1 MSSVDER
8 VVDMRFNNGEFEKNI
23 KESMKSLE
31 DLKKALDLDKH
42 TESLNNLDKAV
53 SSMNFD
59 SLAKSVDSIADKFTL
74 LGRIGVQA
82 MDDIARKVVGT
93 AENIAKSLTIDQVF
107 AGKGKYEQKTEAV
120 QAMKAATGLDIGA
133 IEEVMDQLVDYTDWT
148 SFDFIQMTK
157 TIGQFV
163 NSGVDLYVAEQAIE
177 GIGNAAGL
185 AGASVQEASRAM
197 FNFGQAMSSGAV
209 RLVDWISIEK
219 ANMATKQFKEVI
231 IDTAIEMGE
240 LQQIEEHVGVTTNGT
255 IVDFQTLRDTL
266 RYGWFTSDVLT
277 ASLMKL
283 ADRESELG
291 AAGYEAASVTISL
304 TQAIAAVKDMLS
316 SGWMKTFQLIFGNFD
331 EASELFSDITNAVTE
346 SLAPIAEWRNGI
358 LMAWRELEGRE
369 MLIAGL
375 SNLFGG
381 LWDIVL
387 GVKDAFWSIF
397 PDNMVENLSMLTI
410 WVYNAGKALRETF
423 GVIEIQGTAEA
434 LGDLAENAGYFVDEM
449 SGGMADGA
457 QSIQDSFQAIAET
470 VYGTSKQMEDMR
482 ELSQNVTYGMAN
494 EDVRQMQEWLM
505 AAGYQL
511 DNFGADGV
519 YGPETQAAL
528 KKFQEDSGLVADGI
542 FGPKSYEAMKN
553 VLSTVS
559 ETTKAE
565 EDGVQPIYAMSAGL
579 IKLQSIAR
587 GFFSIFHI
595 GSKVLGLGFGIVQKV
610 LSALSPLGYVIVSV
624 AAVVGEL
631 LASLDY
637 WIDQS
642 GIFEYALA
650 GVSAVL
656 EPIGNLIAAAS
667 YSFVEF
673 LETSEGTIAAI
684 PMFVQALMESVKQ
697 SDFMKFFGEKID
709 TVKKKIEQFKM
720 AFKALKHV
728 IFDGEFY
735 NAGKGNEWLEPIMTN
750 LLIFRKKLLDAADAI
765 KNFFITFDYN
775 GAGKLLIEAFSTAIT
790 VVAAVVTTL
799 HNVVVS
805 SVPYIIAGF
814 ELIKEKALAWYED
827 LSAYFSDSQLVKLI
841 VDFFD
846 SLFPDSIP
854 EGDEELNYFDKLVAR
869 LQAFE
874 TMITDLA
881 KNAPVKLGAFITQVQ
896 QGFAAL
902 YKAVFEGKFTKAGE
916 GNSFLYPIIFQIL
929 RFRKTIRDTISNVRK
944 FGETVKD
951 IFGQIRGAFLYGK
964 RTDAD
969 QEWLQPILNVLVKI
983 HEIFWPIIDDV
994 NEFFDELHTG
1004 FGLIPKGDNLSFFEK
1019 LKSAVDILKQKFA
1032 DFVDA
1037 FGGKLSLTNVLD
1049 KVKTWIREIWNGF
1062 VEAIKEYFL
1071 GESETEDS
1079 NIVRVGMLVSNNAM
1093 SDIGM
1098 GILAADEEKS
1108 LSDIAREWLLD
1119 KLKSFGDTVRNLLK
1133 NFSTTISNLIPQE
1146 WKDTFALLRDA
1157 LFTGTYE
1164 NNGNLSEGLV
1174 GWLDSLV
1181 AIHDFI
1187 ETKVKPVIEPVI
1199 SFVKNI
1205 ATMFWN
1211 AVVQFVNPAH
1221 MDQNMRM
1228 PGEKVTYTLQDRLAG
1243 FVNIGKAIKSKIKE
1257 VLKSF
1262 DFSWIG
1268 KTLKFIMS
1276 HITSLVTSIGGL
1288 LLMFTGSKLM
1298 NSLSGIV
1305 NSFNSK
1311 WEPLSTKLLKF
1322 AGSIALI
1329 VGAMWVIS
1337 KLSYGDLAKAGLVL
1351 VGIVGLF
1358 KLIAGLETGS
1368 GGMKKVGKS
1377 VGEFFKGI
1385 GEMIWSIAGSITIIT
1400 ALALVVG
1407 ALVSIPGVKGIFIQ
1421 GAWIIGGI
1429 AVGILGMSFALA
1441 GISKLFSSKSGRT
1454 NVDIG
1459 KMGKGVLRMSLAIG
1473 MLAGLALAIGEYISD
1488 TKRKAKFQDG
1498 LWYIAG
1504 LAAGVTGMI
1513 FIISGISKLFGT
1525 EMSKYSSIDKASKQL
1540 IIAVSAIIALSIDA
1554 AALGNMDTEKLK
1566 RGIIAVGALSGI
1578 VTVMTGVFSGLSNL
1592 KKDVG
1597 DIPGIISTVV
1607 MIGLAVGALW
1617 LLMWK
1622 LEDLAEFDPET
1633 LKALTPVLISLG
1645 AAVGVLSVIASL
1657 IGKADAGT
1665 LLQGALGIAA
1675 VGAAL
1680 ALVIGLVG
1688 NMGSVGIEN
1697 LAVPMEDLGQAM
1709 ADFSGYVEK
1718 MEFGEGSKMS
1728 GALGWLSDFLDKV
1741 ASPAG
1746 DVAWQN
1752 VDQMASSLW
1761 GVGLAIA
1768 LMYRSLPA
1776 DVVEMYP
1783 VIRDTISNIE
1793 ALISEYGTDE
1803 MITKA
1808 NKVATAISKLTG
1820 AFDLYN
1826 LGASVEIGDDGEIVL
1841 PEINISKAAGSYANG
1856 IAAVFSE
1863 IAKSLPNDADITAVS
1878 ELAEDANTERS
1889 NNLANFAAGVD
1900 ALKLAIQSW
1909 GKMSED
1915 LDSEKIE
1922 ASIGYV
1928 KQFKDLD
1935 KDLDATNGVWGWTTT
1950 ERNSQLGVFALNIV
1964 KLGDAMGNFAN
1975 NVGGLGV
1982 GALMK
1987 MGLGVQMIRQ
1997 FAGIQD
2003 GLKGAGGLIQLVEG
2017 SQSIAA
2023 GQLASKMGAL
2033 GGGLA
2038 AYNRAISGTKN
2049 WANAEE
2055 STKPLTALANA
2066 YNALP
2071 EKGGLDGFLFGDQDL
2086 NYFADNMEE
2095 LGRGI
2100 VAYDDIVGHHEFGE
2114 GTDTATKFITSLGNM
2129 LNRYT
2134 LSMGAEPLAI
2144 IGNDLQRFAVNM
2156 MNTMHILKGGTV
2168 EGVITG
2174 LGEEFI
2180 DDKIKNIIEHAKTI
2194 IGMEKEFDED
2204 EFKGVLSTVAGDIYA
2219 FYDEMTTGVDSV
2231 KGNAM
2236 LDAVTEAINAA
2247 NAIASNEH
2255 EPSVSLGRNI
2265 MGNIANGMYYKSTEI
2280 LPTRV
2285 HNIVTIMKEHLQD
2298 EVEQLMSIGK
2308 EILAG
2313 IALGILSN
2321 IDILSESLKSAIR
2334 TAIDSIDMLA
2344 LSMNGDGTSKFT
2356 ITPVVDLS
2364 NVGDSA
2370 ANIQGLLDGTT
2381 VSLGG
2386 GNIANQI
2393 VVMTDNSDVVA
2404 AISTLNN
2411 RINAMASAMTN
2422 LRIYMDTGALVGAV
2436 APGVDLYLGQQTM
2449 IKGRR

>member
-93 AENIAKSLTIDQVF
+93 AENIAKSLTVDQIF

-120 QAMKAATGLDIGA
+120 QAMKAATGLDISA

-291 AAGYEAASVTISL
+291 AAGYEAASITISL
-304 TQAIAAVKDMLS
+304 SQAIAAVKDMLS

-331 EASELFSDITNAVTE
+331 EASELFSNITNAVTE

-397 PDNMVENLSMLTI
+397 PDDMVANLSRLTI
-410 WVYNAGKALRETF
+410 WIYNAGKALRETF

-457 QSIQDSFQAIAET
+457 QSIQDSFEAIAET

-511 DNFGADGV
+511 DRFGADGV

-553 VLSTVS
+553 LLSTVS

-595 GSKVLGLGFGIVQKV
+595 GSKVLGLGFGIVQRV

-799 HNVVVS
+799 YNVVVS

-881 KNAPVKLGAFITQVQ
+881 KNTPVKLGAFITQVQ
-896 QGFAAL
+896 QGFTAL

-944 FGETVKD
+944 FGETVKG
-951 IFGQIRGAFLYGK
+951 IFGQIRDAFLYGK

-994 NEFFDELHTG
+994 KEFFDELHTG

-1019 LKSAVDILKQKFA
+1019 LKSAVDILKQKFT

-1098 GILAADEEKS
+1098 GLLAADEEKS

-1119 KLKSFGDTVRNLLK
+1119 KLNSFGNTVRNLLK
-1133 NFSTTISNLIPQE
+1133 NFSITISNLIPQE

-1199 SFVKNI
+1199 SFVKKI

-1268 KTLKFIMS
+1268 KTLKFIMD

-1337 KLSYGDLAKAGLVL
+1337 KLSYGDLFKAGLVL

-1385 GEMIWSIAGSITIIT
+1385 GEMIWSIAGSVALIT
-1400 ALALVVG
+1400 ALAFVVG
-1407 ALVSIPGVKGIFIQ
+1407 LLVSIPGGKTIFIR
-1421 GAWIIGGI
+1421 GGEVL
-1429 AVGILGMSFALA
+1429 AAFAGGLTFFMIVLA
-1441 GISKLFSSKSGRT
+1441 GVAKVFSSPAGEQAM
-1454 NVDIG
+1454 DMA
-1459 KMGKGVLRMSLAIG
+1459 KMGKAVLRISLAIG
-1473 MLAGLALAIGEYISD
+1473 VLVALAVAVGEYVSDADRDRKLWTGMGRIAILAGGVVAMIWALSA
-1488 TKRKAKFQDG
+1488 
-1498 LWYIAG
+1498 
-1504 LAAGVTGMI
+1504 
-1513 FIISGISKLFGT
+1513 ISKHFGT
-1525 EMSKYSSIDKASKQL
+1525 EASKYSSIDKASKQL
-1540 IIAVSAIIALSIDA
+1540 IIAVGSIVSLAITS
-1554 AALGNMDTEKLK
+1554 AALGNMDTARLWSGVAAVSVLGVLITGMTAVFAKLSEDQK
-1566 RGIIAVGALSGI
+1566 TLKDIGGIITTVGML
-1578 VTVMTGVFSGLSNL
+1578 V
-1592 KKDVG
+1592 
-1597 DIPGIISTVV
+1597 
-1607 MIGLAVGALW
+1607 LAVGAMWFLMGRLEELGRYTPEQMNAMSV
-1617 LLMWK
+1617 LLI
-1622 LEDLAEFDPET
+1622 
-1633 LKALTPVLISLG
+1633 ALG
-1645 AAVGVLSVIASL
+1645 GVLGVLTYVAGQA
-1657 IGKADAGT
+1657 GKAGAGA
-1665 LLQGALGIAA
+1665 LLQGALGLLA
-1675 VGAAL
+1675 VGAVL
-1680 ALVIGLVG
+1680 ALVINLFANLGAVS
-1688 NMGSVGIEN
+1688 MEN
-1697 LAVPMEDLGQAM
+1697 LSLVIGDIGNGISK
-1709 ADFSGYVEK
+1709 FSEAIKDV
-1718 MEFGEGSKMS
+1718 EFGEGSKMGAAMNWLLTFLTDVAPKAEVTNWANIQEMG
-1728 GALGWLSDFLDKV
+1728 GALYSIAFALSRMF
-1741 ASPAG
+1741 
-1746 DVAWQN
+1746 
-1752 VDQMASSLW
+1752 
-1761 GVGLAIA
+1761 A
-1768 LMYRSLPA
+1768 LLPSNA
-1776 DVVEMYP
+1776 AELYP
-1783 VIRDTISNIE
+1783 LIRDTISNIE
-1793 ALISEYGTDE
+1793 TLIGTYGTDE
-1803 MITKA
+1803 MYAKA
-1808 NKVATAISKLTG
+1808 QKVTDSIALLAG
-1820 AFDLYN
+1820 AFNLYN
-1826 LGASVEIGDDGEIVL
+1826 KGQSVDTVL
-1841 PEINISKAAGSYANG
+1841 PEMSVSESAGSYANG
-1856 IAAVFSE
+1856 LAAVFSE
-1863 IAKSLPNDADITAVS
+1863 IAKSLPSDADVTAVS
-1878 ELAEDANTERS
+1878 ELADESTERGS
-1889 NNLANFAAGVD
+1889 NLALFASGVS
-1900 ALKLAIQSW
+1900 ALQLAIEAW

-1915 LDSEKIE
+1915 LSGDKID

-1928 KQFKDLD
+1928 SKLIG
-1935 KDLDATNGVWGWTTT
+1935 LDATLQAT
-1950 ERNSQLGVFALNIV
+1950 NSIWSWLTVGRRTSLSTFATHIGT
-1964 KLGDAMGNFAN
+1964 LGDAMGSFATN
-1975 NVGGLGV
+1975 IGGLGFMTM
-1982 GALMK
+1982 AK
-1987 MGLGVQMIRQ
+1987 MELGIQMIKQ
-1997 FAGIQD
+1997 FAGIENS
-2003 GLKGAGGLIQLVEG
+2003 LKGAGGFLEMINGSKALAATGLADKMEALGTGLYRYNNVIGSVKNWSNAEG
-2017 SQSIAA
+2017 SMSI
-2023 GQLASKMGAL
+2023 
-2033 GGGLA
+2033 
-2038 AYNRAISGTKN
+2038 
-2049 WANAEE
+2049 
-2055 STKPLTALANA
+2055 LTALANT
-2066 YNALP
+2066 YDGLP
-2071 EKGGLDGFLFGDQDL
+2071 NKGGLDAFLFGDQDL
-2086 NYFADNMEE
+2086 DYFAGNMEE
-2095 LGRGI
+2095 LAKGLVG
-2100 VAYDDIVGHHEFGE
+2100 YDDIISGHTFSDQTEPWTKVL
-2114 GTDTATKFITSLGNM
+2114 TDIAALLDPLNRTLGGAQLFIAGQDIIELAKNFMDATKI
-2129 LNRYT
+2129 LNGESVDFAMFEGGYT
-2134 LSMGAEPLAI
+2134 GTGTKYANEALDQILTH
-2144 IGNDLQRFAVNM
+2144 IG
-2156 MNTMHILKGGTV
+2156 
-2168 EGVITG
+2168 
-2174 LGEEFI
+2174 
-2180 DDKIKNIIEHAKTI
+2180 TI
-2194 IGMEKEFDED
+2194 ITLENQIDPETFSTKLDAIAED
-2204 EFKGVLSTVAGDIYA
+2204 VRG
-2219 FYDEMTTGVDSV
+2219 FYVTLTEDVDSTTGNS
-2231 KGNAM
+2231 M
-2236 LDAVTEAINAA
+2236 IDAVSSMVTAA
-2247 NAIASNEH
+2247 NQVI
-2255 EPSVSLGRNI
+2255 VSDESGSIQKLGRNF
-2265 MGNIANGMYYKSTEI
+2265 MTHIANGIFYRISEI
-2280 LPTRV
+2280 IPTRV
-2285 HNIVTIMKEHLQD
+2285 HNIVISMRENLQN
-2298 EVEQLMSIGK
+2298 ETEILMDIGK

-2364 NVGDSA
+2364 NVRDSA
-2370 ANIQGLLDGTT
+2370 ASIQGLLDGTT